1 MKWSKDISLFSFR
14 SFTPLY
20 CYSLNSYTTPF
31 TIYVCGILGGE
42 YFKSQNQEK
51 IKPFSERH
59 VAKVN
64 NHEVIVVFG
73 MPNLSAGMRR
83 FFY

>member
-42 YFKSQNQEK
+42 YFKRQNQEK
-51 IKPFSERH
+51 IKPFSEGH

-64 NHEVIVVFG
+64 NHEVIVGFG
-73 MPNLSAGMRR
+73 MPDLSAGMRR

>member
-1 MKWSKDISLFSFR
+1 MKWSKDISLFPFAPLLLYIAIVLTY
-14 SFTPLY
+14 TP
-20 CYSLNSYTTPF
+20 PF

-51 IKPFSERH
+51 IKPFSEGH

>member
-1 MKWSKDISLFSFR
+1 MYVVSLVMNTSR
-14 SFTPLY
+14 VK
-20 CYSLNSYTTPF
+20 
-31 TIYVCGILGGE
+31 I
-42 YFKSQNQEK
+42 KKK
-51 IKPFSERH
+51 IKPFSEGH